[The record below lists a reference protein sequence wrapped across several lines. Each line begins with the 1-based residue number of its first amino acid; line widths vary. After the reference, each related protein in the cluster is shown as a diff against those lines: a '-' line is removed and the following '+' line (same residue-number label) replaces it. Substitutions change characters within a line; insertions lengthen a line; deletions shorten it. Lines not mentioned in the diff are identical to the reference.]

1 MSLRL
6 QINLCQISN
15 LQIKLINQ
23 LLEKIND
30 VELIYH
36 LKTICLFKKW
46 LKVNHIEMYSTYNES
61 KSVVA
66 ERFIRIQKDKIY
78 NHMTAVSTN
87 VYFDVLIDIIYKY
100 NNIYHKTINMK
111 PIELNLIFMLNT
123 MLILMKK
130 MLNIKLVIM

>member
-30 VELIYH
+30 EELIYH

-46 LKVNHIEMYSTYNES
+46 LKVNHIEMYSTYNEA
-61 KSVVA
+61 KSVFA

-78 NHMTAVSTN
+78 NHMTAVSKN
-87 VYFDVLIDIIYKY
+87 IFLNDITDKY
-100 NNIYHKTINMK
+100 NNIYHKTIKKK
-111 PIELNLIFMLNT
+111 PRELNLIFMQNT

-130 MLNIKLVIM
+130 MLNFKLVIM

>member
-6 QINLCQISN
+6 QINLCQINN

-46 LKVNHIEMYSTYNES
+46 LKVNHIETYSTYNEA
-61 KSVVA
+61 KSVFA

-78 NHMTAVSTN
+78 NHMTAVSKN
-87 VYFDVLIDIIYKY
+87 IFLNDIIDKY
-100 NNIYHKTINMK
+100 NNIYHKTINK
-111 PIELNLIFMLNT
+111 KSRELNLIFMQNT

-130 MLNIKLVIM
+130 MLNFKLVIM

>member
-6 QINLCQISN
+6 QINLCQTNN

-23 LLEKIND
+23 LLDKIND

-46 LKVNHIEMYSTYNES
+46 LKVNHIEMYSTYNEA
-61 KSVVA
+61 KSVFA

-78 NHMTAVSTN
+78 NHMTAVSKN
-87 VYFDVLIDIIYKY
+87 IFLNDIIDKY
-100 NNIYHKTINMK
+100 NNIYHKTIN
-111 PIELNLIFMLNT
+111 
-123 MLILMKK
+123 KK
-130 MLNIKLVIM
+130 SREFFCPSMQRKQN

>member
-6 QINLCQISN
+6 QINLCQINN

-46 LKVNHIEMYSTYNES
+46 LKVNHIEMYSTYNEA
-61 KSVVA
+61 KSVFA

-78 NHMTAVSTN
+78 NHMTAVSKN
-87 VYFDVLIDIIYKY
+87 IFLNDIIDKY
-100 NNIYHKTINMK
+100 NNIYHKTINK
-111 PIELNLIFMLNT
+111 KSRELNLIFMQNT

-130 MLNIKLVIM
+130 MLNFKLVIM

>member
-46 LKVNHIEMYSTYNES
+46 LKVNHIEMYSTYNEA

-78 NHMTAVSTN
+78 NHMTAVSKN
-87 VYFDVLIDIIYKY
+87 IFLNDITDKY
-100 NNIYHKTINMK
+100 NNIYHKTINK
-111 PIELNLIFMLNT
+111 KSRELNLIFMQNT

-130 MLNIKLVIM
+130 MLNFKLVIM

>member
-6 QINLCQISN
+6 QINLCQINN

-46 LKVNHIEMYSTYNES
+46 LKVNHIEMYSTYNEA

-78 NHMTAVSTN
+78 SHMTAVSKN
-87 VYFDVLIDIIYKY
+87 IFLNDITDKY
-100 NNIYHKTINMK
+100 NNIYHKTINK
-111 PIELNLIFMLNT
+111 KSRELNLIFMQNT

-130 MLNIKLVIM
+130 MLNFKLVIM

>member
-30 VELIYH
+30 EELIYH

-46 LKVNHIEMYSTYNES
+46 LKVNHIEMYSTYNEA

-78 NHMTAVSTN
+78 NHMTAVSKN
-87 VYFDVLIDIIYKY
+87 IFLNDITDKY
-100 NNIYHKTINMK
+100 NNIYHKTIKKK
-111 PIELNLIFMLNT
+111 PRELNLIFMQNT

-130 MLNIKLVIM
+130 MLNFKLVIM

>member
-6 QINLCQISN
+6 QINLCQINN

-46 LKVNHIEMYSTYNES
+46 LKVNHIEMYSTYNEA

-78 NHMTAVSTN
+78 SHMTAVSKN
-87 VYFDVLIDIIYKY
+87 FFLNDITDKY
-100 NNIYHKTINMK
+100 NNIYHKTINK
-111 PIELNLIFMLNT
+111 KSRELNLIFMQNT

-130 MLNIKLVIM
+130 MLNFKLVIM

>member
-6 QINLCQISN
+6 QISLCQINN

-46 LKVNHIEMYSTYNES
+46 LKVNHIEMYSTYNEA

-78 NHMTAVSTN
+78 NHMTAVSKN
-87 VYFDVLIDIIYKY
+87 IFLNDITDKY
-100 NNIYHKTINMK
+100 NNIYHKTIKKK
-111 PIELNLIFMLNT
+111 PRELNLIFMQNT

-130 MLNIKLVIM
+130 MLNFKLVIM

>member
-6 QINLCQISN
+6 HINLCQINN

-36 LKTICLFKKW
+36 LKTICVFKKW
-46 LKVNHIEMYSTYNES
+46 LKVNHIEMYSTYNEA

-78 NHMTAVSTN
+78 NHMTAVSKN
-87 VYFDVLIDIIYKY
+87 IFLNDITDKY
-100 NNIYHKTINMK
+100 NNIYHKTINK
-111 PIELNLIFMLNT
+111 KSRELNLIFMQNT

-130 MLNIKLVIM
+130 MLNFKLVIM

>member
-46 LKVNHIEMYSTYNES
+46 LKVNHIETYSTYNEA
-61 KSVVA
+61 KSVFA

-78 NHMTAVSTN
+78 NHMTAVSKN
-87 VYFDVLIDIIYKY
+87 IFLNDIIDKY
-100 NNIYHKTINMK
+100 NNIYHKTINK
-111 PIELNLIFMLNT
+111 KSRELNLIFMQNT

-130 MLNIKLVIM
+130 MLNFKLVIM

>member
-46 LKVNHIEMYSTYNES
+46 LKVNHIEMYSTYNEA

-78 NHMTAVSTN
+78 SHMTAVSKN
-87 VYFDVLIDIIYKY
+87 IFLNDITDKY
-100 NNIYHKTINMK
+100 NNIYHKTINK
-111 PIELNLIFMLNT
+111 KSRELNLIFMQNT

-130 MLNIKLVIM
+130 MLNFKLVIM

>member
-46 LKVNHIEMYSTYNES
+46 LKVNHIEMYSTYNEA

-78 NHMTAVSTN
+78 NHMTAVSKN
-87 VYFDVLIDIIYKY
+87 IFLNDITDKY
-100 NNIYHKTINMK
+100 NNIYHKTIKKK
-111 PIELNLIFMLNT
+111 PRELNLIFMQNT

-130 MLNIKLVIM
+130 MLNFKLVIM